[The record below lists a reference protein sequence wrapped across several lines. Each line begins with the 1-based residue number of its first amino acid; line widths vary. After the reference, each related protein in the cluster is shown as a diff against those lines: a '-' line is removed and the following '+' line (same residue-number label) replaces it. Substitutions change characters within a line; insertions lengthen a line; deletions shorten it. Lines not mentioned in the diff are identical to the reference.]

1 TPASRRERRRAT
13 PGSRR
18 ARGPESRAPRGQFDV
33 PRHGT
38 ATVGVVAARDVLD
51 RKRQIFALYEQIRAS
66 SDPEAAWRLWRE
78 TRESLYR
85 THPQS
90 PLPLDRRDTYRNDCF
105 PYDPAY
111 RVTVELADA
120 DASERPLPRST
131 GGTFAFSCAGMARV
145 ALGGE
150 EHE

>member
-1 TPASRRERRRAT
+1 
-13 PGSRR
+13 
-18 ARGPESRAPRGQFDV
+18 
-33 PRHGT
+33 
-38 ATVGVVAARDVLD
+38 
-51 RKRQIFALYEQIRAS
+51 
-66 SDPEAAWRLWRE
+66 RLWRE

-150 EHE
+150 EHELELHWNEGYGGGVLLVVADETTGTETYSGGR